1 MKQLLIYTFLAVS
14 SLCTQAANSSG
25 EYYSKAL
32 TLRDQGQ
39 FEAAIEEA
47 AKTVAQNPMD
57 RDLMAKSEMLCAELY
72 VKLEMLDAAEVTARQ
87 IELLYKETEFE
98 AKANALREQIKQ
110 LKEQSGNPES
120 E

>member
-1 MKQLLIYTFLAVS
+1 MKQLLIYTFWAVS
-14 SLCTQAANSSG
+14 ALCAQAADSATEN
-25 EYYSKAL
+25 YNKAL

-39 FEAAIEEA
+39 FPAAIEEA
-47 AKTVAQNPMD
+47 AKAVAQNPMD

-72 VKLEMLDAAEVTARQ
+72 VKLKRFDAAEVTARQ
-87 IELLYKETEFE
+87 IELLYKGTEFE